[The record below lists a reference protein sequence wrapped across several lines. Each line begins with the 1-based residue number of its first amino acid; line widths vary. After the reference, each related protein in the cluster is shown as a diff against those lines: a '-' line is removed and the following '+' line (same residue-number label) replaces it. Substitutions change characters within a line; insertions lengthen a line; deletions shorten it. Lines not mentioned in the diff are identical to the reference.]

1 MTQSILSSSSPR
13 SRAHDTRSARVE
25 SGVTRA
31 AFRSLRLGRTGAG
44 LAGVLIGGLALGCG
58 GVVSDEEALGTTA
71 ESLSHGLSQSGRRL
85 FDRPFPHTNG
95 RSCATCHVHEE
106 HTTLSPDHVAE
117 LLESDPDDA
126 LFNPLDADDP
136 DAAQLTYEHLAKGLV
151 RVLLRLA
158 DNVDLIDAA
167 GKVITPAD
175 RNLEVWRAVPSVANA
190 AITAPYQYDG
200 RAPTLQE
207 QAQSAIIAHSQGRP
221 VQREQL
227 ERIAAFEQ
235 TVFTSERA
243 RFVYEQLER
252 GVPLDQIRV
261 PEEHLRLS
269 ASEQRGR
276 TLYDS
281 GCAPCHG
288 GPTTRQITSQAVHDS
303 GFFAVGPEGYVQ
315 FDIQPGAPPVP
326 VLAPHASDGF
336 LAGYSVLSYFGQI
349 GALPTFNAS
358 VPLPHYRL
366 RFYTDGTREH
376 AVTELPPAFV
386 TLSGDP
392 TDPRPALDAN
402 GAPLVGPNFLPQAF
416 TTDPGRA
423 AISGDPL
430 DFEAFDVPQLRG
442 IAHTAPYFHDNAAAT
457 LRDVVDV
464 YSRFVLGVLPTLNL
478 PPVNPPE
485 APGSPPEALSP
496 AQKQDLLAFLNQL

>member
-1 MTQSILSSSSPR
+1 
-13 SRAHDTRSARVE
+13 VE
-25 SGVTRA
+25 GGVTRA
-31 AFRSLRLGRTGAG
+31 AARSLMLGPAGFG
-44 LAGVLIGGLALGCG
+44 LAGVLLGGLALGCG
-58 GVVSDEEALGTTA
+58 GLASDDEALGTA
-71 ESLSHGLSQSGRRL
+71 RESLSHGLSQSGQRL
-85 FDRPFPHTNG
+85 FDRPFPHSNG

-117 LLESDPDDA
+117 LFASAPYDP
-126 LFNPLDADDP
+126 LFNALDADDP
-136 DAAQLTYEHLAKGLV
+136 DAAPLAFEHLAKGLV
-151 RVLLRLA
+151 RVVLRLA
-158 DNVDLIDAA
+158 DNVDIIDAA
-167 GKVITPAD
+167 GKVITAAD
-175 RNLEVWRAVPSVANA
+175 RSIEVWRAVPSVANA

-207 QAQSAIIAHSQGRP
+207 QAQGAIIAHSQGRP
-221 VQREQL
+221 VQGEQL
-227 ERIAAFEQ
+227 DRIAEFEQ
-235 TVFTSERA
+235 TVFTSGRA
-243 RFVYEQLER
+243 RFVYEQLAR

-261 PEEHLRLS
+261 PEQYMRLS
-269 ASEQRGR
+269 AAERRGR
-276 TLYDS
+276 ALYDA

-288 GPTTRQITSQAVHDS
+288 GPTTRQVTSQAVHDS
-303 GFFAVGPEGYVQ
+303 GFFALGPEGYVE
-315 FDIQPGAPPVP
+315 FDIKPGAPPVP

-358 VPLPHYRL
+358 VTLPHYRL
-366 RFYTDGTREH
+366 RFYTDATREQ

-392 TDPRPALDAN
+392 TDPRPAVDAN

-423 AISGDPL
+423 ALTGDPL

-442 IAHTAPYFHDNAAAT
+442 IAHTAPYFHDNSAAT
-457 LRDVVDV
+457 LRDVVDI

-485 APGSPPEALSP
+485 SPGAPPEALSP
-496 AQKQDLLAFLNQL
+496 AQKQDLLAFLNAL